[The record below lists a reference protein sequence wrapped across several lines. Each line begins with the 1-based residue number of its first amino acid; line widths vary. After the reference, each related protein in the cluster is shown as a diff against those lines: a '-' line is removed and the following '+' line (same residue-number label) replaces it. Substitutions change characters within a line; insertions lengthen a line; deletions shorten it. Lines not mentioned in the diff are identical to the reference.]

1 MKTFQDLNA
10 VGESEKDRMDFILS
24 AIGQHKQTED
34 YRTAENAELYYKHR
48 NPTIMRYQKIVR
60 NLLGQPVVDALSANH
75 KLASNWF
82 FYFTTQAVQYLLGN
96 GVTFE
101 DETAKEKFGKGFDG
115 KLQKLA
121 TYAKT
126 SGVSFAFFN
135 VDRIDVF
142 KLTEF
147 VPLYDEETG
156 ALSAGIRF
164 WQVDEEKPLRATL
177 YEPDGYTEYIRHKGK
192 DMEVKQEKRK
202 YKERVYQNEIQTE
215 ILDGENY
222 PGFPII
228 PLFNVNRQS
237 DLVGNRGTI
246 DAYDLMVSKLVNNV
260 SEGDLVYWILKNADG
275 MDDMDDV
282 QFLERLRTI
291 GVAHVRQDGE
301 VEAHKVEAPFEAN
314 DNTIDK
320 LKNQL
325 FSDFMALNVE
335 QIQAGNVTATQ
346 IKAAYEPLNQKTDL
360 FEFEV
365 IDFIH
370 RLSELAGVEDEP
382 SFKRSVIAN
391 QTEETNMVLASST
404 YLDDETVL
412 DKLPFITT
420 DEKKKILERKDAE
433 DLERMTPGNPADP
446 TEDPVEE

>member
-1 MKTFQDLNA
+1 MKTFQDLTE
-10 VGESEKDRMDFILS
+10 VGEVEKDRMDFVLS
-24 AIGQHKQTED
+24 AISQHKQTED
-34 YRTAENAELYYKHR
+34 YKTAKNAELYYKHR
-48 NPTIMRYQKIVR
+48 NPTIMRYQRIVR
-60 NLLGQPVVDALSANH
+60 NLLGQAVVDAFSANH

-101 DETAKEKFGKGFDG
+101 DETVKEKFGKGFDG

-126 SGVSFAFFN
+126 GGVAFAFFN

-177 YEPDGYTEYIRHKGK
+177 YEPDGYTEYICRKGK
-192 DMEVKQEKRK
+192 DMEVKQDKRN

-275 MDDMDDV
+275 MDDADDV

-301 VEAHKVEAPFEAN
+301 VEAHRVEAPFEAN

-360 FEFEV
+360 FEYEV

-370 RLSELAGVEDEP
+370 RLGELAGVEDEP

-391 QTEETNMVLASST
+391 QTEETNMVLASAP

-412 DKLPFITT
+412 DKLPFITP
-420 DEKKKILERKDAE
+420 DEKKTILERKDAE
-433 DLERMTPGNPADP
+433 GLQRMTPDDPADP
-446 TEDPVEE
+446 TDDPVEE

>member
-1 MKTFQDLNA
+1 MKTFQDLTA
-10 VGESEKDRMDFILS
+10 VGESEKGRMDFVLS
-24 AIGQHKQTED
+24 AISQHKQTED
-34 YRTAENAELYYKHR
+34 YQTAKNAQLYYKHQ

-60 NLLGQPVVDALSANH
+60 NLLGQAVVDTFSANH
-75 KLASNWF
+75 KIASNWF

-101 DETAKEKFGKGFDG
+101 DETVKDKLGKGFDG

-121 TYAKT
+121 TSAKT
-126 SGVSFAFFN
+126 GGVAFAFFN
-135 VDRIDVF
+135 VDRIDAF
-142 KLTEF
+142 DLTEF

-156 ALSAGIRF
+156 ALSAGVRF
-164 WQVDEEKPLRATL
+164 WQVDEDKPLRATL
-177 YEPDGYTEYIRHKGK
+177 YEPDGYTEYIRKKGE
-192 DMEVKQEKRK
+192 DMVVRQEKRK

-215 ILDGENY
+215 VLDGENY

-228 PLFNVNRQS
+228 PLYNVNRQS
-237 DLVGNRGTI
+237 DLVGNRGAI

-282 QFLERLRTI
+282 QFLDRLRTI

-314 DNTIDK
+314 DHTIDK

-360 FEFEV
+360 FEYEV

-370 RLSELAGVEDEP
+370 RLCELVGVEAEP

-391 QTEETNMVLASST
+391 QTEETNMVLAAAT
-404 YLDDETVL
+404 YLDDEMIL
-412 DKLPFITT
+412 DKLPFITL
-420 DEKKKILERKDAE
+420 DEKKALLERMDAE
-433 DLERMTPGNPADP
+433 GLKRMTPG
-446 TEDPVEE
+446 TVEGVEEE

>member
-1 MKTFQDLNA
+1 MKTYQDLA
-10 VGESEKDRMDFILS
+10 DVGESEKDRMDFVLS
-24 AIGQHKQTED
+24 AISHHKQTED
-34 YRTAENAELYYKHR
+34 YQTAKNAQLYYKHQ

-60 NLLGQPVVDALSANH
+60 NLLGQPVVDAFSANH
-75 KLASNWF
+75 KIASNWF
-82 FYFTTQAVQYLLGN
+82 FYFTTQGVQYLLGN

-101 DETAKEKFGKGFDG
+101 DETVKDKFGKGFDG

-121 TYAKT
+121 TYAKNG
-126 SGVSFAFFN
+126 GVAFAFFN

-142 KLTEF
+142 DLTEF
-147 VPLYDEETG
+147 VPLYDEENGSLT
-156 ALSAGIRF
+156 AGVRF
-164 WQVDEEKPLRATL
+164 WQVDDEKPLRATL
-177 YEPDGYTEYIRHKGK
+177 YEPDGYTEYIRRKGK
-192 DMEVKQEKRK
+192 DMEVRQEKRK

-222 PGFPII
+222 PRFPII
-228 PLFNVNRQS
+228 PLYNVNRQS

-282 QFLERLRTI
+282 QFLDRLRTI

-314 DNTIDK
+314 DHTIEK

-360 FEFEV
+360 FEYEV

-370 RLSELAGVEDEP
+370 RLCELVGIEAEP

-391 QTEETNMVLASST
+391 QTEETNMVLAAAT
-404 YLDDETVL
+404 YLDDEMIL
-412 DKLPFITT
+412 DKLPFITP
-420 DEKKKILERKDAE
+420 DEKKALLDRVDAE
-433 DLERMTPGNPADP
+433 GLKRMTDKND
-446 TEDPVEE
+446 EVVEEE

>member
-1 MKTFQDLNA
+1 MKTFQDLTA
-10 VGESEKDRMDFILS
+10 VGESEKARMDFVLS
-24 AIGQHKQTED
+24 AISQHKQTED
-34 YRTAENAELYYKHR
+34 YQTAKNAQLYYKHQ

-60 NLLGQPVVDALSANH
+60 NLLGQAVVDTFSANH
-75 KLASNWF
+75 KIASNWF

-101 DETAKEKFGKGFDG
+101 DETVKDKFGKGFDG
-115 KLQKLA
+115 RLQKLA
-121 TYAKT
+121 TSAKT
-126 SGVSFAFFN
+126 GGVGFAFFN

-142 KLTEF
+142 DLTEF
-147 VPLYDEETG
+147 APLYDEETG
-156 ALSAGIRF
+156 ALSAGVRF
-164 WQVDEEKPLRATL
+164 WQVDEDKPLRATL
-177 YEPDGYTEYIRHKGK
+177 YEPDGYTEYIRKKGE
-192 DMEVKQEKRK
+192 DMVVRQEKRK
-202 YKERVYQNEIQTE
+202 YKERVYRNEIQTE
-215 ILDGENY
+215 VLDGENY

-228 PLFNVNRQS
+228 PLYNVNRQS

-275 MDDMDDV
+275 MDDVDDV

-314 DNTIDK
+314 DHTIDK

-360 FEFEV
+360 FEYEV

-370 RLSELAGVEDEP
+370 RLCELVGIEAEP
-382 SFKRSVIAN
+382 SFQRSFIAN
-391 QTEETNMVLASST
+391 QTEETNMVLAAAP
-404 YLDDETVL
+404 YLDDEIIL
-412 DKLPFITT
+412 DKLPFITP
-420 DEKKKILERKDAE
+420 DEKDALLERVDAE
-433 DLERMTPGNPADP
+433 GLKRMNGPVVE
-446 TEDPVEE
+446 EDPVEE

>member
-1 MKTFQDLNA
+1 MKTFQDLTD
-10 VGESEKDRMDFILS
+10 VGAEEKARMEFIRA
-24 AIGQHKQTED
+24 AINEHRQTDD
-34 YRTAENAELYYKHR
+34 YLTAENAELYYKHQ

-60 NLLGQPVVDALSANH
+60 NLLGQPVVDAFSANH
-75 KLASNWF
+75 KLASNWL

-101 DETAKEKFGKGFDG
+101 GEGVKDRFGKGFDG

-121 TYAKT
+121 TYARLGGT
-126 SGVSFAFFN
+126 AFAFFD
-135 VDRIDVF
+135 VDKVEVF

-177 YEPDGYTEYIRHKGK
+177 YEQDGYTDYIQRKGE
-192 DMEVKQEKRK
+192 DMAVKQNKRP

-260 SEGDLVYWILKNADG
+260 SEGDLIYWILKNADG
-275 MDDMDDV
+275 MDDLDDV
-282 QFLERLRTI
+282 QFLDRLRTI
-291 GVAHVRQDGE
+291 GVAHVRQNGE

-314 DNTIDK
+314 DSTIGR

-360 FEFEV
+360 FEYEV

-370 RLSELAGVEDEP
+370 RLCELAGVEAEP

-391 QTEETNMVLASST
+391 QTEETNMVLAAAPH
-404 YLDDETVL
+404 LDDETVL
-412 DKLPFITT
+412 DKLPFITP
-420 DEKKKILERKDAE
+420 DEKKTILERKDAE
-433 DLERMTPGNPADP
+433 ALARMTP
-446 TEDPVEE
+446 PVEEDPNEEPVEE

>member
-1 MKTFQDLNA
+1 MKTFQDLTA
-10 VGESEKDRMDFILS
+10 VGESEKGRMDFVLS
-24 AIGQHKQTED
+24 AISQHKQTED
-34 YRTAENAELYYKHR
+34 YQTAKNAQLYYKHQ

-60 NLLGQPVVDALSANH
+60 NLLGQPVLDMFSANH
-75 KLASNWF
+75 KIASNWF

-101 DETAKEKFGKGFDG
+101 DKTVKDKLGKEFDG

-121 TYAKT
+121 TSAKT
-126 SGVSFAFFN
+126 GGVAFAFFN

-142 KLTEF
+142 DLTEF
-147 VPLYDEETG
+147 VPLYDEENG
-156 ALSAGIRF
+156 ALTAGVRF
-164 WQVDEEKPLRATL
+164 WQVDDEKPLRATL
-177 YEPDGYTEYIRHKGK
+177 YELDGYTEYIRRKGE
-192 DMEVKQEKRK
+192 DMAVKQKKRT

-215 ILDGENY
+215 VLDGENY

-228 PLFNVNRQS
+228 PMYNINRQS

-291 GVAHVRQDGE
+291 GVAHVQQDGE

-314 DNTIDK
+314 HTTIDK

-335 QIQAGNVTATQ
+335 QIQSGNVTATQ

-360 FEFEV
+360 FEYEV

-370 RLSELAGVEDEP
+370 RLCDLVGIEAEP

-391 QTEETNMVLASST
+391 QTEETNMVLAAAP
-404 YLDDETVL
+404 YLDDETML
-412 DKLPFITT
+412 DKLPFITP
-420 DEKKKILERKDAE
+420 DEKKAILERKDAE
-433 DLERMTPGNPADP
+433 DLKRMTPGTA
-446 TEDPVEE
+446 EESEEE

>member
-1 MKTFQDLNA
+1 MKTFQDLTE
-10 VGESEKDRMDFILS
+10 VGEIEKDRMDFVLS
-24 AIGQHKQTED
+24 AISQHKQTED
-34 YRTAENAELYYKHR
+34 YQTAKNADLYYKQR
-48 NPTIMRYQKIVR
+48 NPTIVRYQRIVR
-60 NLLGQPVVDALSANH
+60 NLLGQPVVDAFRANH
-75 KLASNWF
+75 KLSSNWF

-101 DETAKEKFGKGFDG
+101 NETAKEKFGKDFDG

-126 SGVSFAFFN
+126 GGVAFAYFN

-177 YEPDGYTEYIRHKGK
+177 YEPDGYTEYIRRKGK

-222 PGFPII
+222 PGFPVV

-275 MDDMDDV
+275 MDDLDDV

-314 DNTIDK
+314 DHTIEK
-320 LKNQL
+320 LKSQL

-335 QIQAGNVTATQ
+335 RIQAGNVTATQ

-360 FEFEV
+360 FEYEV

-370 RLSELAGVEDEP
+370 RLGDLAGVEDEP

-391 QTEETNMVLASST
+391 QTEETNMVLASAP

-420 DEKKKILERKDAE
+420 DEKKTILERKDAE
-433 DLERMTPGNPADP
+433 DLQRMTPDEFATQTEEPA
-446 TEDPVEE
+446 EE

>member
-1 MKTFQDLNA
+1 MKTFQDLIE
-10 VGESEKDRMDFILS
+10 VGEGEKDRMDFVLS
-24 AIGQHKQTED
+24 AISQHKQTED
-34 YRTAENAELYYKHR
+34 YQTAKNADLYYKHR
-48 NPTIMRYQKIVR
+48 NPTIMRYQRIVR
-60 NLLGQPVVDALSANH
+60 NLLGQPVVDSFSANH

-101 DETAKEKFGKGFDG
+101 NETAKKKFGKGFDG

-121 TYAKT
+121 THAKT
-126 SGVSFAFFN
+126 GGVAFAFFN
-135 VDRIDVF
+135 VDRVDVF

-164 WQVDEEKPLRATL
+164 WQVDEDKPLRATL
-177 YEPDGYTEYIRHKGK
+177 YEPDGYTEYIRRKGK
-192 DMEVKQEKRK
+192 DMEVKQDKRA

-260 SEGDLVYWILKNADG
+260 SEGDLIYWILKNADG
-275 MDDMDDV
+275 MDDVDDV

-301 VEAHKVEAPFEAN
+301 VEAHRVEAPFEAN
-314 DNTIDK
+314 DNTIGK

-360 FEFEV
+360 FEYEV

-370 RLSELAGVEDEP
+370 RLGELAGVEDEP

-391 QTEETNMVLASST
+391 QTEETNMVLAAAPH
-404 YLDDETVL
+404 LDDETVL
-412 DKLPFITT
+412 DKLPFITP
-420 DEKKKILERKDAE
+420 DEKKNILERMDAE
-433 DLERMTPGNPADP
+433 GLKRMEPEPTKEP
-446 TEDPVEE
+446 TEE

>member
-1 MKTFQDLNA
+1 MKTFQDLTD
-10 VGESEKDRMDFILS
+10 VGAEEKARMEFIRA
-24 AIGQHKQTED
+24 AINEHRQTDD
-34 YRTAENAELYYKHR
+34 YLTAENAELYYKHQ
-48 NPTIMRYQKIVR
+48 NPTIMRYQKIVH
-60 NLLGQPVVDALSANH
+60 NLLGQPVVDAFSANH

-82 FYFTTQAVQYLLGN
+82 FYFTTQAVQYFLGN

-101 DETAKEKFGKGFDG
+101 DEGVKDRFGKGFDG

-121 TYAKT
+121 TYAKLGGT
-126 SGVSFAFFN
+126 AFAFFN
-135 VDRIDVF
+135 VDSVEVF

-164 WQVDEEKPLRATL
+164 WQVDESKPLRATL
-177 YEPDGYTEYIRHKGK
+177 YEKDGYTDYIQRKGK
-192 DMEVKQEKRK
+192 DMEVKQGKRT

-314 DNTIDK
+314 DHTIDK

-360 FEFEV
+360 FEYEV

-370 RLSELAGVEDEP
+370 RLCELVGIEAEP

-391 QTEETNMVLASST
+391 MAEETNMVLAAAP
-404 YLDDETVL
+404 YLDEETVL
-412 DKLPFITT
+412 DKLQFVTPE
-420 DEKKKILERKDAE
+420 EKKAILERRDAE
-433 DLERMTPGNPADP
+433 ALARMTP
-446 TEDPVEE
+446 PVEEDPNEGPVEE

>member
-1 MKTFQDLNA
+1 MKTFQDLTDVGA
-10 VGESEKDRMDFILS
+10 VEKDRMEFVLA
-24 AIGQHKQTED
+24 AINEHRQTED
-34 YRTAENAELYYKHR
+34 YKTAENAELYYKHR
-48 NPTIMRYQKIVR
+48 NPTIMRYQRIVR
-60 NLLGQPVVDALSANH
+60 NLLGQPVVDAFSANH

-96 GVTFE
+96 GVIFE
-101 DETAKEKFGKGFDG
+101 EESVKDKFGKEFDG

-126 SGVSFAFFN
+126 GGVAFAFFN

-147 VPLYDEETG
+147 VPLYNEETG

-164 WQVDEEKPLRATL
+164 WQIDESKPLRATL
-177 YEPDGYTEYIRHKGK
+177 YEQDGYTEYIRRKSK
-192 DMEVKQEKRK
+192 DMEVKQDKRA

-228 PLFNVNRQS
+228 PLYNVNRQS
-237 DLVGNRGTI
+237 DLVGNRGTL

-275 MDDMDDV
+275 MDDLDDV

-301 VEAHKVEAPFEAN
+301 VEAHRVEAPFEAN

-335 QIQAGNVTATQ
+335 QIQAGNITATQ
-346 IKAAYEPLNQKTDL
+346 IRAAYEPLNQKTDL
-360 FEFEV
+360 FEYEV

-370 RLSELAGVEDEP
+370 RLCELAGVEAEP

-391 QTEETNMVLASST
+391 QTEETNMVLAAAT

-412 DKLPFITT
+412 DKLPFITP
-420 DEKKKILERKDAE
+420 DEKKIILERKDAE
-433 DLERMTPGNPADP
+433 DLQRMTD
-446 TEDPVEE
+446 EPVEE

>member
-1 MKTFQDLNA
+1 MKTFQDLIA
-10 VGESEKDRMDFILS
+10 VGESERARMDFILA
-24 AIGQHKQTED
+24 AINQHKRSDD
-34 YRTAENAELYYKHR
+34 YQIAKNADLYYKHQ
-48 NPTIMRYQKIVR
+48 NPTIMRYQKMVR
-60 NLLGQPVVDALSANH
+60 NLLGQSVVDAFSANH
-75 KLASNWF
+75 KIASNWF

-96 GVTFE
+96 GVTFK
-101 DETAKEKFGKGFDG
+101 DEAVKEKLDKRFDG
-115 KLQKLA
+115 KMQKLA
-121 TYAKT
+121 TAAKIG
-126 SGVSFAFFN
+126 GVSFAFF
-135 VDRIDVF
+135 DAGRIAVF
-142 KLTEF
+142 DLTEF
-147 VPLYDEETG
+147 VPLYDEENGSLT
-156 ALSAGIRF
+156 AGVRF
-164 WQVDEEKPLRATL
+164 WQVDDEKPLRATL
-177 YEPDGYTEYIRHKGK
+177 YEADGFTEYIQYKGK
-192 DMEVKQEKRK
+192 DMVVKQEKRK
-202 YKERVYQNEIQTE
+202 YKERIYQNEIHTE
-215 ILDGENY
+215 ILEGENY

-228 PLFNVNRQS
+228 PLYNVNHQS

-314 DNTIDK
+314 KITADK

-370 RLSELAGVEDEP
+370 RLCDLVGIEEEP

-391 QTEETNMVLASST
+391 QSEEVQMVMLELPVIGEDAALDLLPNITPEMAEQIRENLA
-404 YLDDETVL
+404 
-412 DKLPFITT
+412 
-420 DEKKKILERKDAE
+420 AE
-433 DLERMTPGNPADP
+433 DTTRFNNPIENPLE
-446 TEDPVEE
+446 E

>member
-1 MKTFQDLNA
+1 MKTFQDLTD
-10 VGESEKDRMDFILS
+10 VGASEKARMDFVLA
-24 AIGQHKQTED
+24 AIREHKQTDE
-34 YRTAENAELYYKHR
+34 YFMAENAELYYSHR
-48 NPTIMRYQKIVR
+48 NPTITRYQKIVR
-60 NLLGQPVVDALSANH
+60 NLLGQPVVDSFSANH
-75 KLASNWF
+75 KLAANWF

-101 DETAKEKFGKGFDG
+101 NEHTKEKFGKDFDG
-115 KLQKLA
+115 KLQKMA
-121 TYAKT
+121 TYAKVGGT
-126 SGVSFAFFN
+126 AFAFFN
-135 VDRIDVF
+135 VDKVETF

-164 WQVDEEKPLRATL
+164 WQIDGSKPLRATL
-177 YEPDGYTEYIRHKGK
+177 YEKDGYTEYIQRKGE
-192 DMEVKQEKRK
+192 DMEVRQEKRP
-202 YKERVYQNEIQTE
+202 YKERVYRNDIQTE

-222 PGFPII
+222 PGFPVV
-228 PLFNVNRQS
+228 PLYNTNRQS
-237 DLVGNRGTI
+237 DLVGNRGTL

-291 GVAHVRQDGE
+291 GVAHVREDGE
-301 VEAHKVEAPFEAN
+301 VEAHKVEAPFAAN
-314 DNTIDK
+314 DSTIDK
-320 LKNQL
+320 LKHQL

-360 FEFEV
+360 FEYEV

-370 RLSELAGVEDEP
+370 RLSELAGVDDEP

-391 QTEETNMVLASST
+391 QTEETNMVLAAAP
-404 YLDDETVL
+404 YLDDETLL
-412 DKLPFITT
+412 DKLPFVTP
-420 DEKKKILERKDAE
+420 DEKKSILERKDAE
-433 DLERMTPGNPADP
+433 ALERMSAT
-446 TEDPVEE
+446 VEETTEEENAEE

>member
-1 MKTFQDLNA
+1 MKTFQDLTA

-24 AIGQHKQTED
+24 SISQHKQTED
-34 YRTAENAELYYKHR
+34 YQTAKNAELYYKQR
-48 NPTIMRYQKIVR
+48 NPTIMRYQKILR
-60 NLLGQPVVDALSANH
+60 NLLGQPVVDTFSANH
-75 KLASNWF
+75 KIASNWF

-101 DETAKEKFGKGFDG
+101 NENKKEKFGKGFDG

-126 SGVSFAFFN
+126 GGVAFAFFN

-177 YEPDGYTEYIRHKGK
+177 YESDGYTEYIRRKGK

-222 PGFPII
+222 HGFPII

-301 VEAHKVEAPFEAN
+301 VEAHRVEAPFEAN

-335 QIQAGNVTATQ
+335 RIQAGNVTATQ

-370 RLSELAGVEDEP
+370 RLGELAGVEDEP

-412 DKLPFITT
+412 DKLPFITP

-433 DLERMTPGNPADP
+433 DLNRMTPSDPADP
-446 TEDPVEE
+446 PEDPVEE

>member
-1 MKTFQDLNA
+1 MKTFQDLTA
-10 VGESEKDRMDFILS
+10 VGESEKDRMDFVLS
-24 AIGQHKQTED
+24 AISQHKQTED
-34 YRTAENAELYYKHR
+34 YQTAKNAQLYYKHQ

-60 NLLGQPVVDALSANH
+60 NLLGQAVVDTFSANH
-75 KLASNWF
+75 KIASNWF

-101 DETAKEKFGKGFDG
+101 DETVKDKFGKGFDG

-121 TYAKT
+121 TSAKT
-126 SGVSFAFFN
+126 GGVAFAFFN

-142 KLTEF
+142 DLTEF
-147 VPLYDEETG
+147 VPLYDEENG
-156 ALSAGIRF
+156 ALTAGVRF
-164 WQVDEEKPLRATL
+164 WQVDDEKPLRATL
-177 YEPDGYTEYIRHKGK
+177 YEPDGYTEYIRRKGK
-192 DMEVKQEKRK
+192 DMEVRQEKRK

-215 ILDGENY
+215 VLDGENY

-228 PLFNVNRQS
+228 PLYNVNRQS

-314 DNTIDK
+314 DHTIDK

-360 FEFEV
+360 FEYEV

-370 RLSELAGVEDEP
+370 RLCELVGIEAEP
-382 SFKRSVIAN
+382 RFKRSVIAN
-391 QTEETNMVLASST
+391 QTEETNMVLAAAP
-404 YLDDETVL
+404 YLDDELIL
-412 DKLPFITT
+412 DKLPFITPEDKT
-420 DEKKKILERKDAE
+420 ALLERMDAE
-433 DLERMTPGNPADP
+433 GLKRMTPGTD
-446 TEDPVEE
+446 EGVEEE

>member
-1 MKTFQDLNA
+1 MKTFQDLTD
-10 VGESEKDRMDFILS
+10 VGQDERNRMDFVRS
-24 AIGQHKQTED
+24 AINEHKQSEE
-34 YRTAENAELYYKHR
+34 YKVAESAQLYYEHK
-48 NPTIMRYQKIVR
+48 NPTIMRYQKIVY
-60 NLLGQPVVDALSANH
+60 NLLGRPVVDAFSANH
-75 KLASNWF
+75 KLAANWF

-101 DETAKEKFGKGFDG
+101 EESVKEKFGKNFDG

-121 TYAKT
+121 TYAKVGGT
-126 SGVSFAFFN
+126 AFAFFN
-135 VDRIDVF
+135 VDRVDVF

-147 VPLYDEETG
+147 VPIYDEETG

-164 WQVDEEKPLRATL
+164 WQIDDSKPLRATL
-177 YEPDGYTEYIRHKGK
+177 YEQDGYTEYIQRKGE
-192 DMEVKQEKRK
+192 DMEVHQDKRA
-202 YKERVYQNEIQTE
+202 YKERVYRNEIQTE

-228 PLFNVNRQS
+228 PLYNVNRQS
-237 DLVGNRGTI
+237 DLVGNRGTL

-301 VEAHKVEAPFEAN
+301 VEAHRVEAPFEAN
-314 DNTIDK
+314 DSTIDR

-325 FSDFMALNVE
+325 FTDFMALNVE

-360 FEFEV
+360 FEYEV

-370 RLSELAGVEDEP
+370 RLGELAGVDAEP
-382 SFKRSVIAN
+382 TFKRSVIAN
-391 QTEETNMVLASST
+391 QTEETNMVLAAAP

-412 DKLPFITT
+412 DKLPFITP
-420 DEKKKILERKDAE
+420 DEKKTILERKDAE
-433 DLERMTPGNPADP
+433 DLTRMTPPVEKEP

>member
-1 MKTFQDLNA
+1 MKTFQDLTDVGA
-10 VGESEKDRMDFILS
+10 VEKDRMEFVLA
-24 AIGQHKQTED
+24 AINEHRQTED
-34 YRTAENAELYYKHR
+34 YKTAENAELYYRHR
-48 NPTIMRYQKIVR
+48 NPTIMRYQRIVR
-60 NLLGQPVVDALSANH
+60 NLLGQPVVDAFSANH

-96 GVTFE
+96 GVIFE
-101 DETAKEKFGKGFDG
+101 EESVKDKFGKEFDG

-126 SGVSFAFFN
+126 GGVAFAFFN

-147 VPLYDEETG
+147 VPLYNEETG

-164 WQVDEEKPLRATL
+164 WQIDESKPLRATL
-177 YEPDGYTEYIRHKGK
+177 YEQDGYTEYIRRKSK
-192 DMEVKQEKRK
+192 DMEVKQDKRA

-222 PGFPII
+222 PGFPIV
-228 PLFNVNRQS
+228 PLYNVNRQS

-301 VEAHKVEAPFEAN
+301 VEAHRVEAPFEAN

-335 QIQAGNVTATQ
+335 RIQAGNITATQ
-346 IKAAYEPLNQKTDL
+346 IRAAYEPLNQKTDL
-360 FEFEV
+360 FEYEV

-370 RLSELAGVEDEP
+370 RLCELAGVEAEP

-391 QTEETNMVLASST
+391 QTEETNMVLAAAT

-412 DKLPFITT
+412 DKLPFITP
-420 DEKKKILERKDAE
+420 DEKKIILERKDAE
-433 DLERMTPGNPADP
+433 DLQRMTD
-446 TEDPVEE
+446 EPVEE

>member
-1 MKTFQDLNA
+1 MKTFQDLTA
-10 VGESEKDRMDFILS
+10 VGESEKARMDFVQS
-24 AIGQHKQTED
+24 AISQHKQSEA
-34 YRTAENAELYYKHR
+34 YKTAKNAQLYYKHQ

-60 NLLGQPVVDALSANH
+60 NLLGQAVVDTFSANH
-75 KLASNWF
+75 KIASNWF

-101 DETAKEKFGKGFDG
+101 DETVKDKFGKGFDG

-121 TYAKT
+121 TSAKT
-126 SGVSFAFFN
+126 GGVAFAFFN
-135 VDRIDVF
+135 VDRIDAF
-142 KLTEF
+142 DLTEF

-156 ALSAGIRF
+156 ALSAGVRF
-164 WQVDEEKPLRATL
+164 WQVDEDKPLRATL
-177 YEPDGYTEYIRHKGK
+177 YEPDGYTEYIRKKGE
-192 DMEVKQEKRK
+192 DMKVKQEKRK

-215 ILDGENY
+215 ILDRENY

-237 DLVGNRGTI
+237 DLVGNQGTI

-314 DNTIDK
+314 DHTIDK

-346 IKAAYEPLNQKTDL
+346 IRASYEPLNQKTDL
-360 FEFEV
+360 FEYEV

-370 RLSELAGVEDEP
+370 RLCELVGVEAEP
-382 SFKRSVIAN
+382 SFRRSVIAN
-391 QTEETNMVLASST
+391 QTEETNMILAAAP
-404 YLDDETVL
+404 YLDNEIIL
-412 DKLPFITT
+412 DKMPFLTPE
-420 DEKKKILERKDAE
+420 EKKAILERKAAE
-433 DLERMTPGNPADP
+433 ALDRMNDP
-446 TEDPVEE
+446 VVEEDPVEE

>member
-1 MKTFQDLNA
+1 MKTFQDLTDVGA
-10 VGESEKDRMDFILS
+10 VEKDRMEFVLA
-24 AIGQHKQTED
+24 AINEHRQTED
-34 YRTAENAELYYKHR
+34 YKTAENAELYYKHR
-48 NPTIMRYQKIVR
+48 NPTIMRYQRIVR
-60 NLLGQPVVDALSANH
+60 NLLGQPVVDAFSANH

-101 DETAKEKFGKGFDG
+101 EESVKDKFGKEFDG
-115 KLQKLA
+115 RLQKLA

-126 SGVSFAFFN
+126 GGVAFAFFN

-164 WQVDEEKPLRATL
+164 WQIDESKPLRATL
-177 YEPDGYTEYIRHKGK
+177 YEQDGYTEYIRHKSK
-192 DMEVKQEKRK
+192 DMEVKQDKRA

-228 PLFNVNRQS
+228 PLYNVNRQS
-237 DLVGNRGTI
+237 DLVGNRGTL

-301 VEAHKVEAPFEAN
+301 VEAHRVEAPFEAN
-314 DNTIDK
+314 DNTIDR

-325 FSDFMALNVE
+325 FADFMALNVE
-335 QIQAGNVTATQ
+335 QIQAGNITATQ
-346 IKAAYEPLNQKTDL
+346 IRAAYEPLNQKTDL
-360 FEFEV
+360 FEYEV

-370 RLSELAGVEDEP
+370 RLCELAGVEAEP

-391 QTEETNMVLASST
+391 QTEETNMVLAAAT

-412 DKLPFITT
+412 DKLPFITP
-420 DEKKKILERKDAE
+420 DEKKTILERKDAE
-433 DLERMTPGNPADP
+433 DLQRLTDE
-446 TEDPVEE
+446 PVEE

>member
-1 MKTFQDLNA
+1 MTTFQDLIA
-10 VGESEKDRMDFILS
+10 VGESDRARMDFVLS
-24 AIGQHKQTED
+24 AIDKHKRSED
-34 YRTAENAELYYKHR
+34 YQTAKNAELYYKHQ

-60 NLLGQPVVDALSANH
+60 NLLGQPVVDAFSANH
-75 KLASNWF
+75 KIASNWF

-96 GVTFE
+96 GVTFNNE
-101 DETAKEKFGKGFDG
+101 ATKGKFDKNFDG

-121 TYAKT
+121 TAAKI
-126 SGVSFAFFN
+126 GGIAFAFFDTN
-135 VDRIDVF
+135 RIVVF
-142 KLTEF
+142 EVTEF
-147 VPLYDEETG
+147 VPLYDEENG
-156 ALSAGIRF
+156 ALTAGIRF
-164 WQVDEEKPLRATL
+164 WQVDDEKPLRATL
-177 YEPDGYTEYIRHKGK
+177 YEPDGYTEYIRYKGK
-192 DMEVKQEKRK
+192 DMEVKQKKRK
-202 YKERVYQNEIQTE
+202 YKERVYRNAIQTE

-228 PLFNVNRQS
+228 PLHNVNRQS

-314 DNTIDK
+314 DATAEK
-320 LKNQL
+320 LKNLL

-335 QIQAGNVTATQ
+335 RIQADNVTATQ

-360 FEFEV
+360 FEYEV
-365 IDFIH
+365 IDFIN
-370 RLSELAGVEDEP
+370 RLCELIGVEDEP

-391 QTEETNMVLASST
+391 QSEEAQMVMMELPVIGEDAALDLLPNITPEMAEQIRENLA
-404 YLDDETVL
+404 
-412 DKLPFITT
+412 
-420 DEKKKILERKDAE
+420 AE
-433 DLERMTPGNPADP
+433 DAKRFNDP
-446 TEDPVEE
+446 TENPLEE